1 MNITDERYAQPIYQ
15 IVLLKPNDS
24 DSYEHQLKVYI

>member
-1 MNITDERYAQPIYQ
+1 MKDIYGKHIYQ
-15 IVLLKPNDS
+15 IVSLKPNDS